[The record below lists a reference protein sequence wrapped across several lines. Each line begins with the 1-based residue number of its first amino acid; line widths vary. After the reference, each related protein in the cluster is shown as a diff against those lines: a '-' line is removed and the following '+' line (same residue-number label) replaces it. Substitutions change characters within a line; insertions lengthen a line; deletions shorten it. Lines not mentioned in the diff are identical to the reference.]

1 MKRSYI
7 KILIVAMAC
16 VISGR
21 ADALAY
27 NRQERDC
34 RNYIHNGTK
43 LYHDKRYGE
52 AEVQFQ
58 KAIESDPK
66 SLLAQYN
73 LAATLIK
80 LGKIEDLQDPKS
92 PMSQARER
100 LEKLA
105 QEIPAS
111 DADKHIIESSCYNL
125 GNIAFNLKSYA
136 QSIEFYKK
144 ALRLNPDNDKA
155 RENLRLAQ
163 LRLREQQNNQNDQN
177 KNQNQDQDKNK
188 DQNKDKDQQKEQNKD
203 EEEQKKDKQD
213 QQQQNNQ
220 DKKQDK
226 PQQPNQPQGGIS
238 DENAAKILQAMEN
251 EESKTRRRIMMQQ
264 GGQQNGQGT
273 AGQRAIAKPW

>member
-1 MKRSYI
+1 MT
-7 KILIVAMAC
+7 C

-163 LRLREQQNNQNDQN
+163 LKRQEQQ
-177 KNQNQDQDKNK
+177 QNQDK
-188 DQNKDKDQQKEQNKD
+188 DQNKDQ
-203 EEEQKKDKQD
+203 DKQD
-213 QQQQNNQ
+213 QDKDQQQQQQNQDQNKDQ
-220 DKKQDK
+220 DKQNQNQNQNKQDEQK
-226 PQQPNQPQGGIS
+226 QQPPQQQQGGIS
-238 DENAAKILQAMEN
+238 DANADKILKAMEN
-251 EESKTRRRIMMQQ
+251 EENATRRKVQEMKKKE
-264 GGQQNGQGT
+264 
-273 AGQRAIAKPW
+273 AGAAGRPTGKQW